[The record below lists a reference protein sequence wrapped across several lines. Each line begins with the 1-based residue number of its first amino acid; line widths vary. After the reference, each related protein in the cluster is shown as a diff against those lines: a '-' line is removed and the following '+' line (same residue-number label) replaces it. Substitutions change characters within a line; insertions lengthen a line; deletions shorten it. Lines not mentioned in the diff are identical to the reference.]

1 MSSAAGQPAP
11 VAVRPT
17 FARIDLDAVR
27 ANYAAVARHV
37 DGPEAPLVIAV
48 VKANAYG
55 HGAVPVAR
63 ALESAG
69 AGMLACA
76 DIEEAV
82 TLRDGGIRAPILVF
96 GALSV
101 SDLDGVFTH
110 GLTPTVSSPFAARAL
125 SDAAVRRRTTVAC
138 HLKIDTGM
146 NRLGFRFDNLRH
158 TMPDVLGR
166 PGLEVAAA
174 YTHFATADDPDHPLF
189 GLQRARFDES
199 LRCLAGLGVRPV
211 LRHAANSAALLRD
224 RRTWYEGVRPG
235 LLLYGLIPPGVEAS
249 LPVAPVMTMR
259 SRVVAVKG
267 MRVGEATGY
276 GAHAP
281 VERPTTVAV
290 VPAGYADGLDVR
302 MAGRGSVLV
311 RGRRAPVVGAVSMDS
326 ITVDVTGLEVTPGD
340 EVVLVGAQSGAR
352 IDAGEIAAALGT
364 VPHEILCR
372 TGSRIVR
379 TYAGRGDR
387 RPAAPAGTPRRTE
400 AGGAPV

>member
-1 MSSAAGQPAP
+1 M
-11 VAVRPT
+11 
-17 FARIDLDAVR
+17 R

-37 DGPEAPLVIAV
+37 DGPQAPLVIAV

-82 TLRDGGIRAPILVF
+82 TLRDGGIRAPVLVF

-125 SDAAVRRRTTVAC
+125 SDAAVRRGVTVAC
-138 HLKIDTGM
+138 HVKIDTGM
-146 NRLGFRFDNLRH
+146 NRLGFRFDNLQQ
-158 TMPDVLGR
+158 TMPDVLGL
-166 PGLEVAAA
+166 PGLEVAAV
-174 YTHFATADDPDHPLF
+174 YTHFATADDPEHPLF

-199 LRCLAGLGVRPV
+199 LRRLAALGVRPA

-224 RRTWYEGVRPG
+224 RKTWYEGVRPG
-235 LLLYGLIPPGVEAS
+235 LLLYGLIPPGLEAS
-249 LPVAPVMTMR
+249 IPVAPAMTMR

-267 MRVGEATGY
+267 MRVGETTGY

-311 RGRRAPVVGAVSMDS
+311 GGRRAPVVGAVSMDS
-326 ITVDVTGLEVTPGD
+326 ITVDVTGLDVTPGD

-364 VPHEILCR
+364 VPHEVLCR

-387 RPAAPAGTPRRTE
+387 HRRTGPEPRVAPRPAGRR
-400 AGGAPV
+400 ADMA

>member
-1 MSSAAGQPAP
+1 MS

-37 DGPEAPLVIAV
+37 AGPAAPLVIAV
-48 VKANAYG
+48 VKANGYG

-82 TLRDGGIRAPILVF
+82 TLRHGGIRAPILVF

-101 SDLDGVFTH
+101 SDLDGVFDY

-125 SDAAVRRRTTVAC
+125 SDAAAWRKATVAC

-166 PGLEVAAA
+166 PGLEIAAV
-174 YTHFATADDPDHPLF
+174 YTHFATADDPAHPLF
-189 GLQRARFDES
+189 ERQRARFDES
-199 LRCLAGLGVRPV
+199 LRCLAALGVRPA

-224 RRTWYEGVRPG
+224 RKTWYDGVRPG

-249 LPVAPVMTMR
+249 LPVVPVMTMR

-267 MRVGEATGY
+267 MRPGETTGY
-276 GAHAP
+276 GAQAP
-281 VERPTTVAV
+281 VGRPTTIAV
-290 VPAGYADGLDVR
+290 VPAGYGDGLDVR

-311 RGRRAPVVGAVSMDS
+311 GGRRAPVVGAVSMDS
-326 ITVDVTGLEVTPGD
+326 ITIDVTGLDVSPGD

-364 VPHEILCR
+364 VPHEVLCR

-379 TYAGRGDR
+379 SYAGRPDGPSVGDAR
-387 RPAAPAGTPRRTE
+387 APLP
-400 AGGAPV
+400 